1 MERLRSDYPEHKCVR
16 WAEALTESANLFFP
30 TERAR
35 GETPDPG
42 DEKVLE
48 CALAADAEKIVTGDK
63 KHLLPLRSFRGIAIV
78 SPAAFL
84 RALGPIKHPD

>member
-1 MERLRSDYPEHKCVR
+1 LNVPA
-16 WAEALTESANLFFP
+16 W
-30 TERAR
+30 
-35 GETPDPG
+35 
-42 DEKVLE
+42 
-48 CALAADAEKIVTGDK
+48 AADAEKIVTGDK